1 MNLDGEMEIMFV
13 LNWFKN
19 MLLIES
25 EVNFLMD
32 YMVIEI
38 VIVVVILLIIMI
50 ICLVGNVVICYVVFC
65 NRWMWIEMNM
75 FLVNFVIGDIVMVL
89 LLMIILLKIVIIR

>member
-1 MNLDGEMEIMFV
+1 MKIFRNFVIILLFFVDFLNKILNLDDEMEIMFV

-65 NRWMWIEMNM
+65 NR
-75 FLVNFVIGDIVMVL
+75 
-89 LLMIILLKIVIIR
+89 

>member
-1 MNLDGEMEIMFV
+1 MKIFRNFVIILLFFVDFLNKILNLDGEMEIMFV

-19 MLLIES
+19 VLLIES

-65 NRWMWIEMNM
+65 NR
-75 FLVNFVIGDIVMVL
+75 
-89 LLMIILLKIVIIR
+89 

>member
-1 MNLDGEMEIMFV
+1 MKIFRNFVIILLFFVDFLNKILNLDDEMEIKFV

-65 NRWMWIEMNM
+65 NR
-75 FLVNFVIGDIVMVL
+75 
-89 LLMIILLKIVIIR
+89 